1 MHEEGSS
8 EVSDMNTSPYAYS
21 GGSLPLS
28 GPALIAI
35 SQAVLNK
42 GVPFRFLAP
51 GFSMSPFI
59 RDGDIVTIV
68 PCRVTLCRTGDVVAF
83 IHPHM
88 KRFVVHRVIGVS
100 NDSYRIRGDNSC
112 EEDGYIPYLSIIG
125 LVIKVERSG
134 KLVRFG
140 LGPERKII
148 AWLSRHHVLSF
159 VLNVARAIH
168 VRIQRFS

>member
-1 MHEEGSS
+1 
-8 EVSDMNTSPYAYS
+8 MNTSPYAYS

-35 SQAVLNK
+35 SQAVLNE

-68 PCRVTLCRTGDVVAF
+68 PCKETLCRTGDVVAF

-88 KRFVVHRVIGVS
+88 KRFVVHRIIRVS

-112 EEDGYIPYLSIIG
+112 EEDGNIPYPCIIG
-125 LVIKVERSG
+125 RVIKVERSG
-134 KLVRFG
+134 TAVRFG

-148 AWLSRHHVLSF
+148 AWLSRHHVLLF
-159 VLNVARAIH
+159 VVNIARIIS
-168 VRIQRFS
+168 VRIRRFS